1 MSKLRAAVWARAIGV
16 LSVVLAALLFRV
28 VALPGAAFAMLL
40 AACAALVSLCVA
52 LVAEVPP
59 AVGAGGGLFA
69 VALVAAVLGL
79 TIAAAPLAPGAQRP
93 VLADLL
99 WLPLLAL
106 LGTLLLCSAA
116 GFFGLRTGLRLARRS
131 GGRGEPSPTSKRG
144 GD

>member
-1 MSKLRAAVWARAIGV
+1 MSKLRGAVWALSIGV
-16 LSVVLAALLFRV
+16 LSVVLAALLFRI
-28 VALPGAAFAMLL
+28 APLPGAAFAVLL
-40 AACAALVSLCVA
+40 AACAALISLCVA

-106 LGTLLLCSAA
+106 LGTLAVCAAA
-116 GFFGLRTGLRLARRS
+116 GYFGVRAGLRLSLRR
-131 GGRGEPSPTSKRG
+131 
-144 GD
+144 

>member
-1 MSKLRAAVWARAIGV
+1 MSKLRVAIWALAIGV
-16 LSVVLAALLFRV
+16 LSVVLAALLFRI
-28 VALPGAAFAMLL
+28 APLPGVAFAVLL
-40 AACAALVSLCVA
+40 AACAALISLGVA

-69 VALVAAVLGL
+69 VALVTAVLGL

-106 LGTLLLCSAA
+106 LGALLLCCAA
-116 GFFGLRTGLRLARRS
+116 GYFGVRAGLRLSRRS
-131 GGRGEPSPTSKRG
+131 
-144 GD
+144 